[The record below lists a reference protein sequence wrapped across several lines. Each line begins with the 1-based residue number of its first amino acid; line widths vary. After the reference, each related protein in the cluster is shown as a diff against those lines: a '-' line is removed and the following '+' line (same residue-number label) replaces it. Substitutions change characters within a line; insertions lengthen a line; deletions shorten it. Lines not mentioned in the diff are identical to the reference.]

1 MTETPSP
8 PSTPAS
14 PSATI
19 AVPRWLVW
27 GAGGALVVCLLSLG
41 YFVGRD
47 SARPET
53 ETETAPAPARTTSPP
68 RSTPSPAPA
77 ERLSATAPA
86 NPQREAVGG
95 GGLSADDPE
104 QLAMAILSQA
114 TTGDATAFDQLA
126 DAQESSL
133 AALRRVQP
141 PAAYRHL
148 EHPSSS
154 DAGALS
160 HVLPAPRL
168 RRWPRTARRRSAA
181 TRGTAGR

>member
-95 GGLSADDPE
+95 GGP
-104 QLAMAILSQA
+104 
-114 TTGDATAFDQLA
+114 
-126 DAQESSL
+126 
-133 AALRRVQP
+133 V
-141 PAAYRHL
+141 
-148 EHPSSS
+148 
-154 DAGALS
+154 
-160 HVLPAPRL
+160 
-168 RRWPRTARRRSAA
+168 
-181 TRGTAGR
+181 GR